1 MEFFLS
7 NIVRSIKYGFQN
19 FGRNIFLSIAT
30 TSIMVLTLFGLGF
43 FMVINQI
50 YGDALRVIQDRV
62 DISVY
67 LKEGIDETQVN
78 QFVDYVKGIE
88 GVKEANLN

>member
-1 MEFFLS
+1 MDLFFS
-7 NIVRSIKYGFQN
+7 TIVRSIKYGFQN

-50 YGDALRVIQDRV
+50 SNDALSGIQNRV
-62 DISVY
+62 DIRVY
-67 LKEGIDETQVN
+67 LKDNLEETQVN
-78 QFVDYVKGIE
+78 DFVNYVKSLE
-88 GVKEANLN
+88 GVKETDL

>member
-7 NIVRSIKYGFQN
+7 NIIRSIKYGFQN

-50 YGDALRVIQDRV
+50 SSQALSGIQDRV

-67 LKEGIDETQVN
+67 IK
-78 QFVDYVKGIE
+78 
-88 GVKEANLN
+88 